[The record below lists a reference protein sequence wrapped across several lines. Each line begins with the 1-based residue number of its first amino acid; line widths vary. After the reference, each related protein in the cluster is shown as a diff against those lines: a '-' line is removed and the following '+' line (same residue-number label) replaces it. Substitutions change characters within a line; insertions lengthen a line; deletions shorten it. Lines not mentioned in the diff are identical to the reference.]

1 MRLLCTLLILVGLPA
16 AAADL
21 TQLGWLSGCWAYDG
35 SDSGSGEYWMH
46 PVGGSM
52 LAVSRTIKDDR
63 TVGFEYLRI
72 AEVDGESLA
81 LFASP
86 SGKPAVRFNLIK
98 LTDTEVAFE
107 NPHHDFPQRIMYSL
121 GEGGALLGRIE
132 GQSDGKPVA
141 IDFPMTSVDCKVFGH

>member
-107 NPHHDFPQRIMYSL
+107 NPEHDFPQRIIYSL

-132 GQSDGKPVA
+132 GQSDGNPVA
-141 IDFPMTSVDCKVFGH
+141 IDFPMTSVDCEVFGL